1 MERLDAVSVP
11 IGILDEAKF
20 AYAKSKVE
28 ENNWL
33 VMVSDGV
40 LAAEMH
46 GLWNALKAGTKNSPQ
61 TLAETI
67 VEKAQVH
74 RTDGHD
80 DDITVVA
87 IQLRLPSI
95 DL

>member
-1 MERLDAVSVP
+1 
-11 IGILDEAKF
+11 
-20 AYAKSKVE
+20 
-28 ENNWL
+28 
-33 VMVSDGV
+33 MVSDGV
-40 LAAEMH
+40 LAAGDAWIMECIE
-46 GLWNALKAGTKNSPQ
+46 GWNENSPQ

-80 DDITVVA
+80 DDSTVVA

>member
-1 MERLDAVSVP
+1 MKPSLRMQKANWR
-11 IGILDEAKF
+11 
-20 AYAKSKVE
+20 

-40 LAAEMH
+40 LAAGDAWIMECIE
-46 GLWNALKAGTKNSPQ
+46 GWNENSPQ

-67 VEKAQVH
+67 VERH
-74 RTDGHD
+74 RCIGTDGHD